1 MKTLFALVLALSL
14 SASLCLSC
22 ASAEEDWTALTPE
35 GWKYIG
41 YTYGGVTFAVPPD
54 YENFGVN
61 EDYKAA
67 GYVLIGGS
75 RDFTLVL
82 RQFQPD
88 QRDYASF
95 KAIITG
101 EKTAECRVRDDN
113 GSEILTYRN
122 TAPGKDSELYGIA
135 LTGLDGLFYKISIFT
150 GDSERFDEDAPVWKI
165 AEVIAR
171 SVRIQDFSEWGVN
184 AD

>member
-1 MKTLFALVLALSL
+1 MKKLLALALSALFL
-14 SASLCLSC
+14 SGAC
-22 ASAEEDWTALTPE
+22 AEDWTALTPE
-35 GWKYIG
+35 GWQYIG

-75 RDFTLVL
+75 RDFTLAL
-82 RQFQPD
+82 RQFRPD

-95 KAIITG
+95 KEIITG
-101 EKTAECRVRDDN
+101 EKTADCRVRDDN

-135 LTGLDGLFYKISIFT
+135 LTGLDGLFYKISIFS
-150 GDSERFDEDAPVWKI
+150 GADEDVSDTAPVWEI
-165 AEVIAR
+165 AENIGKTIR
-171 SVRIQDFSEWGVN
+171 RQDFSEWGIR
-184 AD
+184 

>member
-1 MKTLFALVLALSL
+1 MKKLLALALSALFL
-14 SASLCLSC
+14 SGAC
-22 ASAEEDWTALTPE
+22 AEDWTALTPE
-35 GWKYIG
+35 GWQYIG

-75 RDFTLVL
+75 RDFTLAL
-82 RQFQPD
+82 RRFQPNEM
-88 QRDYASF
+88 DYETF
-95 KAIITG
+95 KSVITG
-101 EKTAECRVRDDN
+101 EKTAECRFREDA

-122 TAPGKDSELYGIA
+122 TRPGASSELYGIA

-150 GDSERFDEDAPVWKI
+150 GENEDVSESAPVWQI
-165 AEVIAR
+165 AENIAKTTR
-171 SVRIQDFSEWGVN
+171 HQDFSQWGVQ
-184 AD
+184 